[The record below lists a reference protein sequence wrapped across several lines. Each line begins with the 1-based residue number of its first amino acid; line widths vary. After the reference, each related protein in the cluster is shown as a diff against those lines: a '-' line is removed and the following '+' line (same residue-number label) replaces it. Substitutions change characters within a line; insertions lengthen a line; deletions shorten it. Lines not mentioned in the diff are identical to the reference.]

1 LAAHQ
6 IGRKRRQAIIL
17 IFGPPVFDCDIAI
30 LDIPGFAQA
39 SAEPSH
45 EIGKHAE

>member
-1 LAAHQ
+1 VHQ

-17 IFGPPVFDCDIAI
+17 IFGPPVFDCNIAI
-30 LDIPGFAQA
+30 LDIPSFAQA

-45 EIGKHAE
+45 EVSGHAE